1 MNRFFCI
8 LTVLAMMISH
18 AAFAQS
24 SLPKDRYIYSSGVD
38 FYGSDLT
45 PLFDTSQ
52 DACRRSC
59 SAASS
64 CVAFTFNTRSNS
76 CFPKSAI
83 TDQTPYAGAVSA
95 QKVVTPD
102 GAIAVAE
109 DRLERAD
116 FVTQADVKKARILAR
131 GIGERYALNGRN
143 YDLVLAAAL
152 SPWSS
157 GNAASSR
164 AQVGAAV
171 AVSDRGDLWTRYAR
185 QTLAL
190 KNKSKVDAIPAAL
203 NGYLRAQTDGDQSWA
218 LSQLARAYEER
229 RRGKDMVRALRLAYD
244 IQPSQRTSEALDKA
258 VAKYGFRIVDT
269 RVDNDSA
276 VPRICAEFSDG
287 LAAGQDYEDFVR
299 IDAAG
304 TVVTAEG
311 QNLCIEGVEF
321 GARYGVT
328 FRNGLPSDTGET
340 LVRDISVNL
349 YVRDRPG
356 SVRFPG
362 RAFVLPRSPDAAL
375 PVQTVNLGTLDLRL
389 RRVSERNVLRAI
401 QDSYFGKPLSS
412 WEDQNFV
419 KDIAQE
425 IWTGSA
431 DVQNT
436 LNAEMTTRLP
446 MGDVIGDLEPG
457 IYALSARVPGSDPY
471 ENTGATQWFVLS
483 DLGIS
488 TWKGNDGLTVG
499 LRGLSDAGARS
510 GAQVTLISR
519 ANAVLGTGTT
529 DDEGFVQF
537 AAGLTRGTGAAAP
550 ALVVARLGD
559 DDIAFLPLTDPAFDL
574 SDRGVEGRPPAP
586 PIDTFLTTDRG
597 AYRPGDVIHAT
608 VLTRDAQAQAI
619 TDLPLTAIL
628 SRPDG
633 VEYSR
638 HTSAGSL
645 AGGHVFALPVANT
658 VPRGTWRLQLMS
670 DLEAAPLATQT
681 VLVEDFL
688 PERIDVELTLPDAPL
703 RLGDRP
709 PLTVN
714 AQYLFGAPGADL
726 VVEGSVRLR
735 SRNTLD
741 GWNGY
746 AFGRHDAQL
755 TTRTAYLNGARTDSD
770 GIAQMELVLP
780 SIEGDYP
787 ILEATAIIDV
797 AEGSGRPVERR
808 ITKAITPD
816 QPVIGINPG
825 FDDVLSENSEALFE
839 LIAVGANGQATDM
852 PVKWTV
858 NRVSTRYQ
866 WYRLYGNWNWEPI
879 TRRTRIAAGEAT
891 LGATPTAIS
900 APTQWGEYELVV
912 ESVSGQFTSS
922 SFGFSS
928 GWYGGGDASATPD
941 RLDVSLDAKSYNS
954 GDTARLRIVPR
965 YAGTA
970 LISVLSGRVIERLVV
985 EVSMGENVIPLTVS
999 DAWGTG
1005 AYVSATVI
1013 RPMDVDAGQ
1022 NPARSLGLAH
1032 ASVDPADK
1040 ALNVSIDAPDM
1051 VSGQSGSTEITVKVD
1066 GVAAGDQAYITL
1078 AAIDLGILN
1087 LTAFDAP
1094 DPQGHYFGQRRLGV
1108 EMRDVYGRLIDGL
1121 NGAVGQVR
1129 SGGDAA
1135 SSMRLQSPP
1144 PTEELM
1150 AFFSGPVTIGPDG
1163 AASITIDR
1171 PDFNGAIRLM
1181 AVAWSKGGVGQ
1192 ASKDILARDPVVLT
1206 ASLPRFLAPGDN
1218 SRLLLELVHADGP
1231 AGDVKLQVQA
1241 TGVMLETAPV
1251 SVTLAE
1257 KGSAKID
1264 LGLTAINVGDHPIS
1278 ITLTLPDG
1286 NVLTKNLTLGVRSN
1300 DAVTAT
1306 TRRFSL
1312 GAGETFTY
1320 DANVFA
1326 GLLAGTGNA
1335 TLTAGPLARF
1345 DVPGLLRQLDRYPY
1359 GCTEQVTSAA
1369 MPLLSVGALA
1379 NQAGIDDVQKR
1390 IDDAIARVLTRQS
1403 SNGAF
1408 GLWRAESGEFWLD
1421 AYVTDFLSR
1430 AKSGGYEV
1438 PKLAFDI
1445 ALDNLRNR
1453 VNYAPDFDKGGEDIA
1468 YALLVLAREGAASM
1482 GDLRYYSDT
1491 KAGAFSTPLG
1501 AAQLGAALAQY
1512 GDQSRADR
1520 MFGRA
1525 AALLLKEP
1533 PKNVWRVDFGSQ
1545 LRDTAGVLRLAA
1557 EAGSTAINQ
1566 NALSAWVTRA
1576 GRRLST
1582 QEAAQ
1587 VVMAAQALRQNVGA
1601 GGVEVNGET
1610 ILGPFTQTLSD
1621 TQVESQ
1627 IIRNTSDTAMDV
1639 TLTTYGVPDTPQAAT
1654 GYGYAITREYFTL
1667 EGELASGDFKA
1678 GERRVVVL
1686 TIEPF
1691 ETVGARLIVDDAL
1704 PAGLEIDNPNLLRS
1718 GDIKGLDWLKPK
1730 NALHVEFRA
1739 DRFLAAVDHRGN
1751 ERFQLAYIV
1760 RAVSP
1765 GDYHHPAA
1773 LVEDMYRPEYRALT
1787 ASGTMTVRR

>member
-1 MNRFFCI
+1 MKRLTYVLTALAVFC
-8 LTVLAMMISH
+8 AQ
-18 AAFAQS
+18 AAYAQS
-24 SLPKDRYIYSSGVD
+24 SLPKDRYVYSSGVD
-38 FYGSDLT
+38 YYGSDLT
-45 PLFDTSQ
+45 PLFDTTQ

-59 SAASS
+59 SASS
-64 CVAFTFNTRSNS
+64 ACVAFTYNSRSS
-76 CFPKSAI
+76 ACFPKSAVS
-83 TDQTPYAGAVSA
+83 DQTPYAGAISA
-95 QKVVTPD
+95 QKVTTSDRV
-102 GAIAVAE
+102 IAVAAE
-109 DRLERAD
+109 RLNAAPFITERDIAD
-116 FVTQADVKKARILAR
+116 ARRLAR
-131 GIGERYALNGRN
+131 GIGARFPLNERD
-143 YDLVLAAAL
+143 YDRVLADAL
-152 SPWSS
+152 SAWTPA
-157 GNAASSR
+157 NAKSAR
-164 AQVGAAV
+164 TQVGTALAV
-171 AVSDRGDLWTRYAR
+171 IDRADLWTRFGR

-190 KNKSKVDAIPAAL
+190 KNTSKADAIPAIV
-203 NGYLRAQTDGDQSWA
+203 NGYLRAQTPQDQSWA
-218 LSQLARAYEER
+218 LRQLARAYEDR
-229 RRGKDMVRALRLAYD
+229 RRGKDMVRALRLASE
-244 IQPSQRTSEALDKA
+244 IQPSQRVSEALDKA
-258 VAKYGFRIVDT
+258 IAKYGFRVVGT
-269 RVDNDSA
+269 RVDNNSA
-276 VPRICAEFSDG
+276 VPRICAEFSEN
-287 LAAGQDYEDFVR
+287 LASGQDYEDFVR
-299 IDAAG
+299 VNAPG
-304 TVVTAEG
+304 TIVSAEG
-311 QNLCIEGVEF
+311 QTLCVEGVEF
-321 GARYGVT
+321 GARYAVT
-328 FRNGLPSDTGET
+328 FRSGLPSETNET
-340 LVRDISVNL
+340 LIRDVGVNL
-349 YVRDRPG
+349 YVRDRPAA
-356 SVRFPG
+356 VRFPG
-362 RAFVLPRSPDAAL
+362 RAFVLPRSADAAL
-375 PVQTVNLGTLDLRL
+375 PVQTVNLNALELRL

-401 QDSYFGKPLSS
+401 QDSYFGKPLSG
-412 WEDQNFV
+412 WEDKNFV
-419 KDIAQE
+419 NDIAQE
-425 IWTGSA
+425 IWTGTG

-436 LNAEMTTRLP
+436 LNTEMTTRLP
-446 MGDVIGDLEPG
+446 MGDVIGDLAPG
-457 IYALSARVPGSDPY
+457 IYALSARIPGADPY
-471 ENTGATQWFVLS
+471 ENAGATQWFVLS

-499 LRGLSDAGARS
+499 LRGLSDAGARA
-510 GAQVTLISR
+510 GAEVTLISR
-519 ANAVLGTGTT
+519 ANAVLGTATT
-529 DDEGFVQF
+529 DTDGFVQF
-537 AAGLTRGTGAAAP
+537 AAGLTRGTGASAP

-619 TDLPLTAIL
+619 LDLPLTAIL

-638 HTSAGSL
+638 HTSTGGV

-658 VPRGTWRLQLMS
+658 VARGTWRLQLMS
-670 DLEAAPLATQT
+670 DLDAAPLATQT
-681 VLVEDFL
+681 ILVEDFL
-688 PERIDVELTLPDAPL
+688 PERIDVDLSLPEAPL

-735 SRNTLD
+735 SRDTLD

-746 AFGRHDAQL
+746 VFGRHDAKL
-755 TTRTAYLNGARTDSD
+755 TTRTAYLNGGRTDAN
-770 GIAQMELVLP
+770 GIAQMELTLP
-780 SIEGDYP
+780 SVDGDHP
-787 ILEATAIIDV
+787 ILEATAIIAV
-797 AEGSGRPVERR
+797 TEGSGRPVERR
-808 ITKAITPD
+808 ISKAITPD
-816 QPVIGINPG
+816 QPVIGIKAG
-825 FDDVLSENSEALFE
+825 FEDILSENSDALFE
-839 LIAVGANGQATDM
+839 LIAVGADGQATNMD
-852 PVKWTV
+852 VTWTV
-858 NRVSTRYQ
+858 NRVQTRYQ
-866 WYRLYGNWNWEPI
+866 WYRLFGNWNWEPI
-879 TRRTRIAAGEAT
+879 TRRTRIATGDAA

-912 ESVSGQFTSS
+912 ESASGQFTAS
-922 SFGFSS
+922 SFGFSA

-941 RLDVSLDAKSYNS
+941 RLDVSLDATSYS
-954 GDTARLRIVPR
+954 AGDTARLRIVPR

-970 LISVLSGRVIERLVV
+970 LISVLSGHVIERQVV
-985 EVSMGENVIPLTVS
+985 EVSEGENVIPLSVS

-1013 RPMDVDAGQ
+1013 RPMDVSAGQ

-1032 ASVDPADK
+1032 ASIDPADK
-1040 ALNVSIDAPDM
+1040 ALSVSIEAPDT
-1051 VSGQSGSTEITVKVD
+1051 VSGQSGRTNISVKVE
-1066 GVAAGDQAYITL
+1066 GVKAGETAYVTL
-1078 AAIDLGILN
+1078 AAVDLGILN
-1087 LTAFDAP
+1087 LTGFDAP
-1094 DPQGHYFGQRRLGV
+1094 DPQDHYFGQRRLGV

-1144 PTEELM
+1144 PTEKLM
-1150 AFFSGPVTIGPDG
+1150 AFFSGPVTVGPDG
-1163 AASITIDR
+1163 AASIAIDR

-1192 ASKDILARDPVVLT
+1192 ASRDILARDPVVLT

-1231 AGDVKLQVQA
+1231 AGDVGLQVQA
-1241 TGVMLETAPV
+1241 SGVMLETAPV
-1251 SVTLAE
+1251 SVTLTE

-1264 LGLTAINVGDHPIS
+1264 LGLTADAIGDHPITV
-1278 ITLTLPDG
+1278 TLTLPNG
-1286 NVLTKNLTLGVRSN
+1286 ATLTKNLTLGVRSN
-1300 DAVTAT
+1300 DPVTAT

-1326 GLLAGTGNA
+1326 GLLSGTGNA

-1369 MPLLSVGALA
+1369 MPLLSVGAFA
-1379 NQAGIDDVQKR
+1379 NQAGIDDVQAR
-1390 IDDAIARVLTRQS
+1390 INDAIARVLTRQA

-1408 GLWRAESGEFWLD
+1408 GLWRAQSGEFWLD

-1430 AKSGGYEV
+1430 AKTGGYDV
-1438 PKLAFDI
+1438 PKLGFSI

-1453 VNYAPDFDKGGEDIA
+1453 VNYAPDFDKGGEDVA

-1482 GDLRYYSDT
+1482 GDLRYYADT

-1512 GDQSRADR
+1512 GDQTRADR
-1520 MFGRA
+1520 MFNRA
-1525 AALLLKEP
+1525 AGLLLKKP
-1533 PKNVWRVDFGSQ
+1533 AKNVWRSDFGSQ
-1545 LRDTAGVLRLAA
+1545 LRDTAGVLRLVA
-1557 EAGSTAINQ
+1557 EAGSTAIDQ
-1566 NALSAWVTRA
+1566 NALSAFVTRA
-1576 GRRLST
+1576 GRQLST

-1587 VVMAAQALRQNVGA
+1587 VVMAAQALRQSVGA
-1601 GGVEVNGET
+1601 SGVEINGQT
-1610 ILGPFTQTLSD
+1610 QQGPFTQTLAD
-1621 TQVESQ
+1621 TDRASHT
-1627 IIRNTSDTAMDV
+1627 IRNTSTSAMDV
-1639 TLTTYGVPDTPQAAT
+1639 TLTTYGVPDAPQEPT
-1654 GYGYAITREYFTL
+1654 GYGYSIKRDYFTL
-1667 EGELASGDFKA
+1667 DGDYAEGDFKA

-1686 TIEPF
+1686 SIEPF
-1691 ETVGARLIVDDAL
+1691 ENVGARLIVDDAL

-1730 NALHVEFRA
+1730 FALHAEFRA

-1751 ERFQLAYIV
+1751 DAFQLAYIV

-1787 ASGTMTVRR
+1787 ASGTLSVRP